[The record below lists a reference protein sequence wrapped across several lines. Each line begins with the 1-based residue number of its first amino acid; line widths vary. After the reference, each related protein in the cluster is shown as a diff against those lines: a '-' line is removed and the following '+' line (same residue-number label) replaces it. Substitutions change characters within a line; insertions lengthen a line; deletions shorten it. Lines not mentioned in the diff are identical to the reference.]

1 MKKNFKIIGLIYL
14 MVALFTY
21 VLTQRVDRLEGAE
34 DYQNQNKSIVLSV
47 K

>member
-21 VLTQRVDRLEGAE
+21 ILTQRVECLEEVEGYQ
-34 DYQNQNKSIVLSV
+34 YQNQSIVLSV